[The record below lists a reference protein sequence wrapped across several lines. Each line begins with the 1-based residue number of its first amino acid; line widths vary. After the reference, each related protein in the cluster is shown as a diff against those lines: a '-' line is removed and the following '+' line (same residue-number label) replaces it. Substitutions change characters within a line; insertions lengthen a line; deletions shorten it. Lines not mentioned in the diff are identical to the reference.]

1 MNPDYKQLAVLLSSL
16 PEQPVANDYQTAARK
31 LLPYI
36 QSHVPPM
43 GEGQSAARLNF
54 LINVGYHDL
63 SLARL
68 IEGHLDATQILRE
81 AQHPI
86 NEQAL
91 YGIWASGGPAD
102 TLQITHVGATGSRL
116 ELTGNKPFCSGSNV
130 VDRALIYVYPNEQ
143 LVEVDIQGI
152 GTSDHIKFDG
162 KAWVSP
168 AFSETHTWS
177 VALQDLPIT
186 QGHYIGGFKWYFERP
201 GFCLGALAPAACWTG
216 GAMALVNSL
225 RQRTL
230 KDGHAKAH
238 LGAMAAVICGM
249 QSMLRWGAEQIDADP
264 VNRSGQLFPAALM
277 VRHQIERGCTE
288 ILDRFGRTL
297 GPRPYA
303 FEKDNA
309 RRIAELTLY
318 IRQCHA
324 ERDLEEL
331 GDYLA
336 EHPEFPPQFE

>member
-1 MNPDYKQLAVLLSSL
+1 
-16 PEQPVANDYQTAARK
+16 
-31 LLPYI
+31 
-36 QSHVPPM
+36 
-43 GEGQSAARLNF
+43 
-54 LINVGYHDL
+54 
-63 SLARL
+63 
-68 IEGHLDATQILRE
+68 
-81 AQHPI
+81 
-86 NEQAL
+86 
-91 YGIWASGGPAD
+91 
-102 TLQITHVGATGSRL
+102 
-116 ELTGNKPFCSGSNV
+116 
-130 VDRALIYVYPNEQ
+130 
-143 LVEVDIQGI
+143 
-152 GTSDHIKFDG
+152 
-162 KAWVSP
+162 
-168 AFSETHTWS
+168 
-177 VALQDLPIT
+177 
-186 QGHYIGGFKWYFERP
+186 
-201 GFCLGALAPAACWTG
+201 
-216 GAMALVNSL
+216 MALVNSL

>member
-1 MNPDYKQLAVLLSSL
+1 MNLHQSQLAYLLSSL
-16 PEQPVANDYQTAARK
+16 PDRPVSKDYQAAAKK

-36 QSHVPPM
+36 HSQVPPM

-54 LINVGYHDL
+54 LTTVGRHDL

-81 AQHPI
+81 AQSPVDK
-86 NEQAL
+86 QAL
-91 YGIWASGGPAD
+91 YAIWASGGPAD
-102 TLQITHVGATGSRL
+102 SLSITQKGSSESGL
-116 ELTGNKPFCSGSNV
+116 ELTGTKPFCSGSDIA
-130 VDRALIYVYPNEQ
+130 DRALIYIYPNEQ
-143 LVEVDIQGI
+143 LVDVDMHADGAE
-152 GTSDHIKFDG
+152 GHIEFDG
-162 KAWVSP
+162 KAWESP
-168 AFSETHTWS
+168 AFSDTHTWS
-177 VALQDLPIT
+177 VALKELPIT
-186 QGHYIGGFKWYFERP
+186 RDNYIGDYKWYFERP
-201 GFCLGALAPAACWTG
+201 GFCLGALGPAACWAG
-216 GAMALVNSL
+216 GAMALVDSV

-238 LGAMAAVICGM
+238 LGAMAALVCGM
-249 QSMLRWGAEQIDADP
+249 RSMLQWGAQQIDADP
-264 VNRSGQLFPAALM
+264 INESGQLFPSALL

-303 FEKDNA
+303 FERDNA

-331 GDYLA
+331 GSYLG
-336 EHPEFPPQFE
+336 EHPEFLSNSV